1 MTSQGNGNC
10 QQSIIATQ
18 SQSLVITDTN
28 GKRNIRLTRISIVI
42 VVIFIICHVPRMI
55 PNVAEMAGV
64 DTIKYYDYFTVILSI
79 NQLLLTI
86 NSTVNYI
93 IYFILCGR
101 RQQSNTTS
109 VRTSVRANAATGM

>member
-1 MTSQGNGNC
+1 
-10 QQSIIATQ
+10 
-18 SQSLVITDTN
+18 
-28 GKRNIRLTRISIVI
+28 
-42 VVIFIICHVPRMI
+42 MI

-64 DTIKYYDYFTVILSI
+64 VTAKYHFFTVMLSI

-101 RQQSNTTS
+101 RRRQSST
-109 VRTSVRANAATGM
+109 NAATGMYEWGHTFST